1 MFKSL
6 AKSIGA
12 VLPDLVLD
20 VAGLAGAGSI
30 AYGAWLVYPPAGFI
44 VGGGLVLLGAVLLG
58 AKASRRGN

>member
-6 AKSIGA
+6 AKTIGA
-12 VLPDLVLD
+12 VLPDLFLD

-58 AKASRRGN
+58 AKASRRSN